1 MLKYIARRILITFPV
16 VIGVTIITFSIM
28 HLAPGDPARIML
40 GVLASDEAVAEL
52 RSALDLDRPIPVQ
65 YISWLTRVARG
76 DFGRSIQTRRPV
88 LQTIWSRLPATLEL
102 TFAAMILSLLIAI
115 PAGIISATRQNSAFD
130 YGSMA
135 GALFGVSMANFW
147 LGLMLMLVF
156 GLHLGWLP
164 ISGRGGLSHL
174 ILPAITLGTG
184 MAALIARLVRSSML
198 EVIRL
203 DYIRTAR
210 AKGLMERS
218 VIYKHALRNA
228 LIPVT
233 TVVALRLPML
243 FSGAVVTETIFAW
256 PGMGRL
262 LVTAIFERDFPVVQG
277 TVLILALIVI
287 LANLLADIAY
297 AYIDPRIKYE

>member
-1 MLKYIARRILITFPV
+1 
-16 VIGVTIITFSIM
+16 VTIITFSIM

-147 LGLMLMLVF
+147 LGLMLMLAF

-218 VIYKHALRNA
+218 VVYKHALRNA